1 MARLKAP
8 ERKEQLVTVATRLFA
23 IRGYDATTTAAI
35 AEAAGITEPVLYR
48 HFESKKEL
56 FIAILRNSTELLM
69 DRWNRAS
76 KEPSSSAQL
85 KRMAELV
92 YESADE
98 LRDAQRVTYSATT
111 TSCDPEVREVIRLHA
126 QRVFEAARAVVVH
139 GQEAGEFRTDLST
152 DAMSWALINHYTGY
166 SIGRL
171 HFSATTSDIR
181 VGTALLIAGLQQ
193 GAARSR

>member
-1 MARLKAP
+1 MPRLKAP
-8 ERKEQLVTVATRLFA
+8 ERKEQLISVATRLFA

-69 DRWNRAS
+69 ERWNRAGR
-76 KEPSSSAQL
+76 EAHTASAQL
-85 KRMAELV
+85 KRMAELI
-92 YESADE
+92 YESAE
-98 LRDAQRVTYSATT
+98 QLSDAQRVTYSATT

-126 QRVFEAARAVVVH
+126 LRVFETARAVVLR
-139 GQEAGEFRTDLST
+139 GQQAGEFRNDLNA

-181 VGTALLIAGLQQ
+181 IGTQLLIDGLMTKP
-193 GAARSR
+193 GK